1 MTPSIAIGVSS
12 CLLGEKVR
20 YDGGHKLDTYIR
32 DILGASFRLVGV
44 CPEKEC
50 GLPVPREKMRLEG
63 DPASPRLVTIRT
75 RIDLTGQMLAYC
87 QTRVVELEGED
98 LCGFI
103 FKNNS
108 PSSGLAGVK
117 IFNNGVVTGSGSG
130 LFAAAVV
137 RHFPHLPVVEAES
150 LADPAIRAG
159 FIEQVRN
166 YHREKINQ

>member
-1 MTPSIAIGVSS
+1 LTSPIAIGVSS
-12 CLLGEKVR
+12 CLLGELVR

-32 DILGASFRLVGV
+32 DILGVSFRLVGV

-63 DPASPRLVTIRT
+63 DPASPHLITIFS
-75 RIDLTGQMLAYC
+75 RIDLTEQMLAYC
-87 QTRVVELEGED
+87 RAKVVELESEE

-103 FKNNS
+103 FKKNS

-117 IFNNGVVTGSGSG
+117 IFNNSVATDTGSG

-137 RHFPHLPVVEAES
+137 RHFPHLPVVEDES
-150 LADPAIRAG
+150 LAIPAVLAD
-159 FIEQVRN
+159 FIEQILS
-166 YHREKINQ
+166 YHRLKK